1 MAQNKRIFYACQGVA
16 ITPMGLL
23 PAGKHAVFGVQSV
36 GVTSNFTL
44 DQAFEFGQV
53 EIYENMEE
61 VADVEVT
68 IEKVIDGTALVYL
81 MAARNAKNGI
91 ASGSND
97 RCDVYLAIF
106 DDANDYISGVTPN
119 SVMMSS
125 GMYVSSVSYTY
136 PVDGTAS
143 ESVTLVGNDKGW
155 NDLHPAINSD
165 IKARISTVVGVAG
178 TFNSFDGN
186 DVAPSGVVRRTKID
200 IANCSLPGDIPDVG
214 DNSGHIQNI
223 SVSADLGR
231 ENVMEL
237 GRFGPFH
244 RYATF
249 PFEVTCE
256 FEVIA
261 ISGDL
266 IGVSGDYENL
276 GNNTV
281 IIKDDA
287 GTVLDL
293 GTKNKLSSV
302 SYTGGD
308 TGGGNTTITYSY
320 STFNKLDVTGR
331 KDNAGLIDHD

>member
-1 MAQNKRIFYACQGVA
+1 MAQNKRIFYACQGVI
-16 ITPMGLL
+16 ITPMGQL
-23 PAGKHAVFGVQSV
+23 PNSTIYAVRGVQSV

-68 IEKVIDGTALVYL
+68 IEKVIDGSALIYL
-81 MAARNAKNGI
+81 MAARNAQNGI
-91 ASGSND
+91 AAGSND

-106 DDANDYISGVTPN
+106 DDANDYVSGVTPN
-119 SVMMSS
+119 SVMMAS

-136 PVDGTAS
+136 PVDGTAT
-143 ESVTLVGNDKGW
+143 ESVTLVGNDKAW
-155 NDLHPAINSD
+155 NADH
-165 IKARISTVVGVAG
+165 VGVTADAKNALG
-178 TFNSFDGN
+178 TLTGATAPFEYAHGGH
-186 DVAPSGVVRRTKID
+186 VAESGVVRRTKINLT
-200 IANCSLPGDIPDVG
+200 ASSFPNDIPNVG
-214 DNSGHIQNI
+214 DNKGHIQNI

-231 ENVMEL
+231 ENIMEL

-249 PFEVTCE
+249 PFEVTSE

-266 IGVSGDYENL
+266 VGVSGDYENL
-276 GNNTV
+276 SNNT
-281 IIKDDA
+281 ILIKDNA

-308 TGGGNTTITYSY
+308 AGGGNATITYSY
-320 STFNKLDVTGR
+320 STFNKLTVNGR
-331 KDNAGLIDHD
+331 LINVSTT

>member
-1 MAQNKRIFYACQGVA
+1 MASNKRIFYACQGVA
-16 ITPMGLL
+16 ITPFCET
-23 PAGKHAVFGVQSV
+23 PTDVHAVFGVQSV

-81 MAARNAKNGI
+81 MAARNARNGI

-106 DDANDYISGVTPN
+106 DDANDYISGKTPN
-119 SVMMSS
+119 SVMMAS

-155 NDLHPAINSD
+155 NSDHPAIGGAGGL
-165 IKARISTVVGVAG
+165 IARLG
-178 TFNSFDGN
+178 TEVFHSFDGN
-186 DVAPSGVVRRTKID
+186 DVAPSGVVRRTKI
-200 IANCSLPGDIPDVG
+200 NLSGSTFPTDIPDVG
-214 DNSGHIQNI
+214 DNKGHIQNI

-276 GNNTV
+276 SGHTV

-331 KDNAGLIDHD
+331 IDNTGLINH

>member
-16 ITPMGLL
+16 ITPMGTL
-23 PAGKHAVFGVQSV
+23 PAGKYSVFGVQSV

-81 MAARNAKNGI
+81 MAARNARNGI
-91 ASGSND
+91 AAGSND

-119 SVMMSS
+119 SVMMAS
-125 GMYVSSVSYTY
+125 GMYVSSVAYTY
-136 PVDGTAS
+136 PVDGNAT
-143 ESVTLVGNDKGW
+143 ESVTLVGNDKAW
-155 NDLHPAINSD
+155 NKAHEAINSNV
-165 IKARISTVVGVAG
+165 AGRISTAMGADG
-178 TFNSFDGN
+178 TFNTFDGN
-186 DVAPSGVVRRTKID
+186 DAAPSGVVRRTKID
-200 IANCSLPGDIPDVG
+200 ISGSTIPGDVPNVG
-214 DNSGHIQNI
+214 DNKGHLQNI

-231 ENVMEL
+231 ENILEL

-249 PFEVTCE
+249 PFEITSE
-256 FEVIA
+256 FETV
-261 ISGDL
+261 STTGDL
-266 IGVSGDYENL
+266 VGVSGDYENL
-276 GNNTV
+276 SNRTI

-308 TGGGNTTITYSY
+308 TGGGNATVTYSY
-320 STFNKLDVTGR
+320 STFNKLDVVGR
-331 KDNAGLIDHD
+331 NDNAGLIDH

>member
-1 MAQNKRIFYACQGVA
+1 
-16 ITPMGLL
+16 MGEA
-23 PAGKHAVFGVQSV
+23 PAGKHSVFGVQSV

-68 IEKVIDGTALVYL
+68 VEKVIDGTALVYL

-106 DDANDYISGVTPN
+106 DDANDYISGKTPN
-119 SVMMSS
+119 SVMMAS

-136 PVDGTAS
+136 PVDGNAT

-165 IKARISTVVGVAG
+165 IAARISTVVGVAG

-186 DVAPSGVVRRTKID
+186 DAAPSGVVRRTKID
-200 IANCSLPGDIPDVG
+200 IANSTLPADVPNIG
-214 DNSGHIQNI
+214 DNKGHLQNI

-276 GNNTV
+276 SARTV

-308 TGGGNTTITYSY
+308 TGGGNSTVTYSY

-331 KDNAGLIDHD
+331 LDNTGMIDH

>member
-16 ITPMGLL
+16 ITPMGTNPGQL
-23 PAGKHAVFGVQSV
+23 HQVFGVQSV

-68 IEKVIDGTALVYL
+68 VEKVIDGTALIYL

-91 ASGSND
+91 AAGSND
-97 RCDVYLAIF
+97 RCDLYLAIF
-106 DDANDYISGVTPN
+106 DDANDYISGVSPN
-119 SVMMSS
+119 SVMMAS
-125 GMYVSSVSYTY
+125 GMYVSSVAYTY
-136 PVDGTAS
+136 PVDGSAT

-155 NDLHPAINSD
+155 GVNQSGVYGDLL
-165 IKARISTVVGVAG
+165 TVVGTN
-178 TFNSFDGN
+178 TFSSFDGTHT
-186 DVAPSGVVRRTKID
+186 APSGVVRRTKID
-200 IANCSLPGDIPDVG
+200 ISGSTLPADVPNVGANK
-214 DNSGHIQNI
+214 GHLQNI

-231 ENVMEL
+231 ENILEL

-249 PFEVTCE
+249 PFEVTSE

-276 GNNTV
+276 SNRTV
-281 IIKDDA
+281 IIKDNA

-308 TGGGNTTITYSY
+308 TGGGNATVTYSY

-331 KDNAGLIDHD
+331 ISNTGLVSSQG

>member
-16 ITPMGLL
+16 ITPMGTL
-23 PAGKHAVFGVQSV
+23 PAGKYSVFGVQSV

-81 MAARNAKNGI
+81 MAARNARNGI
-91 ASGSND
+91 AAGSND

-119 SVMMSS
+119 SVMMAS
-125 GMYVSSVSYTY
+125 GMYVSSVAYTY
-136 PVDGTAS
+136 PVDGNAT
-143 ESVTLVGNDKGW
+143 ESVTLVGNDKAW
-155 NDLHPAINSD
+155 NNAHEAIN
-165 IKARISTVVGVAG
+165 T
-178 TFNSFDGN
+178 FDGN
-186 DVAPSGVVRRTKID
+186 DAAPSGVVRRTKID
-200 IANCSLPGDIPDVG
+200 ISGSTIPGDVPNVG
-214 DNSGHIQNI
+214 DNKGHLQNI

-231 ENVMEL
+231 ENILEL

-249 PFEVTCE
+249 PFEITSE
-256 FEVIA
+256 FETV
-261 ISGDL
+261 STTGDL
-266 IGVSGDYENL
+266 VGVSGDYENL
-276 GNNTV
+276 SNRTI

-308 TGGGNTTITYSY
+308 TGGGNATVTYSY

-331 KDNAGLIDHD
+331 IDNTGLI

>member
-16 ITPMGLL
+16 ITPMGTN
-23 PAGKHAVFGVQSV
+23 PGAAHQVFGVQSV

-68 IEKVIDGTALVYL
+68 VEKVIDGTALVYL

-91 ASGSND
+91 AAGSND

-106 DDANDYISGVTPN
+106 DDANDYISGQSPN
-119 SVMMSS
+119 SVMMAS
-125 GMYVSSVSYTY
+125 GMYVSSVAYTY
-136 PVDGTAS
+136 PVDGSAT

-155 NDLHPAINSD
+155 GVNHSGVFGDLLTIIGNH
-165 IKARISTVVGVAG
+165 
-178 TFNSFDGN
+178 TFRSFDGTHT
-186 DVAPSGVVRRTKID
+186 APSGVVRRTKID
-200 IANCSLPGDIPDVG
+200 ISNSTIPADVPNVG
-214 DNSGHIQNI
+214 SNKGHLQNI

-231 ENVMEL
+231 ENIMEL

-249 PFEVTCE
+249 PFEVTSE

-266 IGVSGDYENL
+266 VGVSGDYENL
-276 GNNTV
+276 SNRTV
-281 IIKDDA
+281 IIKDNA
-287 GTVLDL
+287 GTILDL

-308 TGGGNTTITYSY
+308 TGGGNATVTYSY
-320 STFNKLDVTGR
+320 STFNKLNVTGR
-331 KDNAGLIDHD
+331 ISNTGLVPTTA